1 MDFIQIF
8 EQLYIIYFFCFLCFL
23 FCDCVFNM
31 VVIYCFL
38 QMIRVL
44 KRVISLLFCK
54 DMVMSF
60 YKLYMLLDRQG
71 VEWVVIVFCRYLLEQ
86 VVVLL
91 QFVMIYSGLLCR
103 VSMNLWYV
111 YLNMEFL
118 IFSVYRGMFL
128 KFLQW
133 WLFQFFFG
141 QQMRMVLYS
150 FCLGF
155 IFYVILLCIFIV
167 LYLYVS
173 FNMLF
178 GRIGMGVVYLF
189 CIES

>member
-8 EQLYIIYFFCFLCFL
+8 EQLYIIYLCFLC
-23 FCDCVFNM
+23 CDRVFNM
-31 VVIYCFL
+31 VVMYFFL

-91 QFVMIYSGLLCR
+91 QFVMLYSGLLCR

-178 GRIGMGVVYLF
+178 GRIGMGVVYLLS
-189 CIES
+189 IES